1 MNLSPRLEEIS
12 THVLAMRTPWLPRVL
27 WGLVLALMVSVM
39 LIDRQF
45 SVIPAIIGALSL
57 VAALFTEEWYF
68 DADRAEIRRVS
79 GLLPFVRTRRHPV
92 DEIDRV
98 QVETAQR
105 GRSRSPFRRLTLVT
119 REGKGL
125 VVDMGRG
132 DGTELEDYAR
142 AISEHL
148 EVELRLD

>member
-1 MNLSPRLEEIS
+1 MNLSPRLEEIAPD
-12 THVLAMRTPWLPRVL
+12 VLAMRTPWLPRVL
-27 WGLVLALMVSVM
+27 WGLVLILMVSLM
-39 LIDRQF
+39 AIDRQL
-45 SVIPAIIGALSL
+45 SVIPAIIGAISL

-68 DADRAEIRRVS
+68 DAARAEVRRVT
-79 GLLPFVRTRRHPV
+79 GLFPLVRTRRHPV
-92 DEIDRV
+92 DDIERV
-98 QVETAQR
+98 QVETAER

-132 DGTELEDYAR
+132 DGTELEEDAR